1 MSVRLSVSA
10 RAVPSVPL
18 RVGVSV
24 SSLLAAGV
32 VGGAVLVTAG
42 NDPLEA
48 YRTMIDA
55 SVNGWRPLTRTLTL
69 ATPLILTGLAAAVA
83 FRMRIWNIGAEG
95 QLYAGAVAASGLAV
109 ALPAGT
115 PKPLMLLAVLLAG
128 VGAGAVWAGLAALPK
143 AYFNT
148 DEVITTLMLNFV
160 ALSFMNYLIF
170 GSVSFWRDAD
180 ATFPVG
186 KAIPE
191 SAELPI
197 VSNRLHY
204 GIFAAVAAS
213 VILWQVLRRTSWG
226 FELRTIG
233 DSRPAS
239 RYAGMRVKTK
249 VLSVL
254 ALSGAL
260 AGLAGAIEISGV
272 LKSLDPRA
280 VAAELGFTGI
290 VVAAVARLN
299 PLAVMPVAAF
309 LAAIVTSGSQLQRIG
324 IESEIVF
331 LLQGLI
337 FLFVAAGDFFL
348 ANRVTLARR
357 PSQAQAP
364 APTPA
369 PMGGSGLGD
378 E

>member
-1 MSVRLSVSA
+1 MTVKLSVA
-10 RAVPSVPL
+10 PRAMPSLGL
-18 RVGVSV
+18 RAGVSV
-24 SSLLAAGV
+24 VSLLAAGA
-32 VGGAVLVTAG
+32 VGGAVLVVAG

-55 SVNGWRPLTRTLTL
+55 SVSGWRPLTRTLTL

-95 QLYAGAVAASGLAV
+95 QLYMGAVAASGLAV
-109 ALPAGT
+109 ALPAGI
-115 PKPLMLLAVLLAG
+115 PKPLMLLAILLAG
-128 VGAGAVWAGLAALPK
+128 MAAGAVWAGLAAVPK

-170 GSVSFWRDAD
+170 GSVSFWRDTE
-180 ATFPVG
+180 ATFPEG
-186 KAIPE
+186 KPIPA
-191 SAELPI
+191 SAELPV
-197 VSNRLHY
+197 VSHRLHY
-204 GIFAAVAAS
+204 GIAVAVAAA
-213 VILWQVLRRTSWG
+213 VVLWWALRRTSWG

-233 DSRPAS
+233 DSRPAA
-239 RYAGMRVKTK
+239 RYAGIRVRTK

-272 LKSLDPRA
+272 IKSLEPRA

-299 PLAVMPVAAF
+299 PLAVLPVAAF
-309 LAAIVTSGSQLQRIG
+309 LAAVVTSGSRLQRIG

-348 ANRVTLARR
+348 ANKVTLARR
-357 PSQAQAP
+357 PDQSP

-369 PMGGSGLGD
+369 PAGGGGPSG

>member
-1 MSVRLSVSA
+1 MTVKLSVA
-10 RAVPSVPL
+10 PRAVPSLGL
-18 RVGVSV
+18 RAGVSAV
-24 SSLLAAGV
+24 SLLAAGA
-32 VGGAVLVTAG
+32 VGGAVLVVAG

-55 SVNGWRPLTRTLTL
+55 SVSGWRPLTRTLTL

-95 QLYAGAVAASGLAV
+95 QLYMGAVAASGLAV
-109 ALPAGT
+109 ALPAGV
-115 PKPLMLLAVLLAG
+115 PKPLMLLAILLAG
-128 VGAGAVWAGLAALPK
+128 MAAGAVWAGLAAVPK

-170 GSVSFWRDAD
+170 GSVSFWRDTE
-180 ATFPVG
+180 ATFPEG
-186 KAIPE
+186 KPIPV
-191 SAELPI
+191 SAELPV
-197 VSNRLHY
+197 VSHRLHY
-204 GIFAAVAAS
+204 GIAVAVAAA
-213 VILWQVLRRTSWG
+213 VVLWWALRRTSWG

-233 DSRPAS
+233 DSRPAA
-239 RYAGMRVKTK
+239 RYAGIRVKAK

-272 LKSLDPRA
+272 IKSLEPRA

-299 PLAVMPVAAF
+299 PLAVLPVAAF
-309 LAAIVTSGSQLQRIG
+309 LAAVVTSGSRLQRIG

-348 ANRVTLARR
+348 ANKVTLTRR
-357 PSQAQAP
+357 PDQSP
-364 APTPA
+364 APIPA
-369 PMGGSGLGD
+369 PVPASGGGCGG

>member
-1 MSVRLSVSA
+1 MTVKLSVA
-10 RAVPSVPL
+10 PRAVPSLGL
-18 RVGVSV
+18 RAGVSV
-24 SSLLAAGV
+24 VSLLAAGA
-32 VGGAVLVTAG
+32 VGGAVLVVAG

-55 SVNGWRPLTRTLTL
+55 SVSGWRPLTRTLTL

-95 QLYAGAVAASGLAV
+95 QLYMGAVAASGLAV
-109 ALPAGT
+109 ALPAGV
-115 PKPLMLLAVLLAG
+115 PKPLMLLAILLAG
-128 VGAGAVWAGLAALPK
+128 MAAGAVWAGLAAVPK

-170 GSVSFWRDAD
+170 GSVSFWRDTE
-180 ATFPVG
+180 ATFPEG
-186 KAIPE
+186 KPIPA
-191 SAELPI
+191 SAELPV
-197 VSNRLHY
+197 VSHRLHY
-204 GIFAAVAAS
+204 GIAVAVVAAV
-213 VILWQVLRRTSWG
+213 VLWWALRRTSWG

-233 DSRPAS
+233 DSRPAA
-239 RYAGMRVKTK
+239 RYAGIRVKAK

-254 ALSGAL
+254 ALSGGL

-272 LKSLDPRA
+272 IKSLEPRA

-299 PLAVMPVAAF
+299 PLAVLPVAAF
-309 LAAIVTSGSQLQRIG
+309 LAAVVTSGSRLQRIG

-348 ANRVTLARR
+348 ANKVTLARR
-357 PSQAQAP
+357 PDQSP

-369 PMGGSGLGD
+369 PAGGGGCGG